1 MSSFDK
7 ILDYLKNYS
16 GRPLKIMEVCGTHTS
31 AIIKSGIRELLSDK
45 IKLVSGPGCPVC
57 VTQQSYI
64 DMLIKLSSKSNTVIV
79 TYSDMLKVPGTTGS
93 LSMAQADGSR
103 IKMVYSPLD
112 ILPEA
117 IENPDATYIIAAIG
131 FETTAPVYCLMLD
144 QIISKGIHN
153 IQFLTSLKKIIP
165 ALDLLCA
172 DDIDAFIAPGHVTA
186 IIGSNAYEGLSR
198 KYKKPFTVTGFT
210 SESILISLYNLVCM
224 LECGRFGVDNIYK
237 SVVTASGNV
246 KAQDILNKYFV
257 MGDAY
262 WRGIGVILQSGLY
275 LREDYREYD
284 AGSFILSEP
293 DEDTTCCSCSEVIR
307 GKIQPTDCA
316 FYGIS
321 CTPFNP
327 LGPCMVS
334 SEGACGVYYIN
345 KG

>member
-1 MSSFDK
+1 MRNFDR

-31 AIIKSGIRELLSDK
+31 AIIKGGIRELLSDK

-64 DMLIKLSSKSNTVIV
+64 DALIKLSRKSGTVIV
-79 TYSDMLKVPGTTGS
+79 TYSDMLKVPGSTSS
-93 LSMAQADGSR
+93 LSMAQAEGSR
-103 IKMVYSPLD
+103 VKMIYSPLD

-117 IENPDATYIIAAIG
+117 IENPDITYIIAAIG
-131 FETTAPVYCLMLD
+131 FETTAPVYCLMLEE
-144 QIISKGIHN
+144 IISKGIQN
-153 IQFLTSLKKIIP
+153 IRFLTSIKKIIP
-165 ALDLLCA
+165 ALELLCA

-186 IIGSNAYEGLSR
+186 IIGSNAYVELSG

-210 SESILISLYNLVCM
+210 SENIVISLYNLVHM
-224 LECGRFGVDNIYK
+224 VESGRYAVDNIYK
-237 SVVTASGNV
+237 SVVNATGNL
-246 KAQDILNKYFV
+246 KAQSILNKYFV
-257 MGDAY
+257 VGDAY
-262 WRGIGVILQSGLY
+262 WRGIGRILQSGLY
-275 LREDYREYD
+275 LREEYRMYD
-284 AGSFILSEP
+284 VGSFELVGN
-293 DEDTTCCSCSEVIR
+293 EDVDTLCSCGEVIT
-307 GKIQPTDCA
+307 GKIQPSDCA
-316 FYGIS
+316 FYGNA